1 MTSLTDFIKFLKLKK
16 KLKKTKIVPWYSTF
30 SLLQKVHTHQKLDLI
45 TITVFKVKLSTQGI
59 HFSAMK

>member
-16 KLKKTKIVPWYSTF
+16 MKKKKIVPWYSTF
-30 SLLQKVHTHQKLDLI
+30 SLLPKVHTHQKLDLI
-45 TITVFKVKLSTQGI
+45 TITDFKVKLSIQGI